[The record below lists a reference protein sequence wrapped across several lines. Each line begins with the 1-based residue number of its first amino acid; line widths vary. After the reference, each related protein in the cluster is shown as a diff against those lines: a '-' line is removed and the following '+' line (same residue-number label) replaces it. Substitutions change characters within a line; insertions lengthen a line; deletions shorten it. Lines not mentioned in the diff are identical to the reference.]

1 MSDHRY
7 TRTALVT
14 GGAGF
19 IGSHLCER
27 LLEEGTRVVCV
38 DNFCTGRAGN
48 VRHLL
53 DDPGFTLKAADL
65 VEPLRLSEHV
75 DVVFHLASAASPV
88 DYMRLPVETLE
99 AGSLGTRHALAVA
112 ERDGARFVLASTSE
126 VYGDPLEYPQRESY
140 WGNVNPV
147 GPRSVYDESKRYAES
162 LTMAYHRAR
171 GADVGIARI
180 FNTYGPRL
188 RSDDGRVIPT
198 FINQALAGEP
208 LTVAGDGH
216 QTRSVCYVDDT
227 VRGLM
232 ALADSDATGPVNIGS
247 DEELTVLSLAE
258 YVRNFTGS
266 ASEIVFVERPAD
278 DPVFRRPDLRL
289 AESLLGWRPRIRLRE
304 GIRRTVAHFMDE
316 RSRFDGSAIEEAA
329 TASGALEERP

>member
-1 MSDHRY
+1 MSDRY

-27 LLEEGTRVVCV
+27 LLEEGARVLCV
-38 DNFCTGRAGN
+38 DNFSTGRREN

-53 DDPGFTLKAADL
+53 HDPGFTLTEADL
-65 VEPLRLSEHV
+65 VEPLDLPERL
-75 DVVFHLASAASPV
+75 DVVFHLASAASPA
-88 DYMRLPVETLE
+88 DYLRLPVETLE
-99 AGSLGTRHALAVA
+99 AGSLGTRHALALA
-112 ERDGARFVLASTSE
+112 ERSGARLVLASTSE

-162 LTMAYHRAR
+162 LTMAHRRAR

-180 FNTYGPRL
+180 FNCYGPRL
-188 RSDDGRVIPT
+188 RKDDGRVIPT

-208 LTVAGDGH
+208 LTVAGSGH

-227 VRGLM
+227 VRGLL
-232 ALADSDATGPVNIGS
+232 ALADSDCVGPVNIGS
-247 DEELTVLSLAE
+247 DEELTVLGLAE

-266 ASEIVFVERPAD
+266 RSEIDFVARPAD
-278 DPVFRRPDLRL
+278 DPVHRRPDLSL
-289 AESLLGWRPRIRLRE
+289 ATSLLGWRPEIRLKE
-304 GIRRTVAHFMDE
+304 GIRRTVEHFVEE
-316 RSRFDGSAIEEAA
+316 RARYGGGAPETPA
-329 TASGALEERP
+329 TAVGAEGERP